1 MVQVLTFSEGR
12 VSVALIPDRLR
23 SLLADDLETQ
33 KKKVAVIADYLPPQ
47 GTTSNNDEI
56 SDRLTL
62 LSLPKHAGRE
72 EFLVRFQRGR
82 AVWMVLVYGARISS
96 TSIALHPVVLTQHAD
111 MSSGCGAPVR
121 TSTEFELTA
130 IRLDST

>member
-82 AVWMVLVYGARISS
+82 AVWMVLVYGAENFFDFDRRYIQSFLPSMRIC
-96 TSIALHPVVLTQHAD
+96 HPA
-111 MSSGCGAPVR
+111 A
-121 TSTEFELTA
+121 ELQSVH
-130 IRLDST
+130 LPSLN